1 MLDCDT
7 LAKLIDDANSFVA
20 LNQILIEI
28 RIDVMIKS
36 HAMQGILIAHRNIF
50 FPNRRTSN
58 IATFTD

>member
-36 HAMQGILIAHRNIF
+36 HAMQGILIA
-50 FPNRRTSN
+50 T
-58 IATFTD
+58 